1 MMAVTVAREPPA
13 RDPIIERGIL
23 PDHDQDMHRRIET
36 RTAANEEVSQ
46 MRRLTQWI
54 QPVPLLAVILWGGIY
69 PGAKVGLRDIPPVS
83 FTAGRLV
90 LATAILLAVSWR
102 SRTKSDKRLDRRI
115 WWPMLNAGIAQAAFQ
130 GLLVAGL
137 DRTTASNSAILQ
149 ATAPLLMVIFFVA
162 SGGDHLVRRQ
172 WSGLLIGLAGVA
184 LVVGGSGLSL
194 DSRYLTGNMLEFAA
208 AAAWGWYSLAV
219 GPVVRAVGTLRA
231 TGWSMALA
239 TVFIIPFA
247 QSEMRHV
254 AWSNVSWE
262 AWSGLVYGATAG
274 MVVAMSLWGRSIHR
288 LGPRQT
294 MLYTYIEPC
303 SAAVVAALVL
313 GETLTLSEGV
323 GAALAFAGIWL
334 ASARAETS
342 PEAEQQLA
350 TMTDG

>member
-1 MMAVTVAREPPA
+1 MKMTVTRERPA
-13 RDPIIERGIL
+13 CDPNIERGIL
-23 PDHDQDMHRRIET
+23 PDHDRGMHHRIDT
-36 RTAANEEVSQ
+36 PSAANVDVSSV
-46 MRRLTQWI
+46 RRLTQWI

-69 PGAKVGLRDIPPVS
+69 PGAKVGLRDIPPLS

-90 LATAILLAVSWR
+90 LATAIFLTISWHAQ
-102 SRTKSDKRLDRRI
+102 TESDKRLDRRI

-149 ATAPLLMVIFFVA
+149 ATAPLLMVIFLVA
-162 SGGDHLVRRQ
+162 SGGDRLVRRQ
-172 WSGLLIGLAGVA
+172 WIGLLVGLAGVA
-184 LVVGGSGLSL
+184 LVIGGDGLSL
-194 DSRYLTGNMLEFAA
+194 NSRYLTGNVLELAA
-208 AAAWGWYSLAV
+208 AAAWVWYSLAV

-231 TGWSMALA
+231 TGLSMALA
-239 TVFIIPFA
+239 TIFILPFA

-254 AWSNVSWE
+254 AWSGVSWE
-262 AWSGLVYGATAG
+262 AWLGLVYGATAG

-303 SAAVVAALVL
+303 SAALVAALVL
-313 GETLTLSEGV
+313 GETLNLSEGV

-334 ASARAETS
+334 SSARPQTS
-342 PEAEQQLA
+342 LEVEQQLA
-350 TMTDG
+350 T

>member
-1 MMAVTVAREPPA
+1 MTVTHKRPA
-13 RDPIIERGIL
+13 RDPIIGRGIL
-23 PDHDQDMHRRIET
+23 PDHEQGMHRRTELQ
-36 RTAANEEVSQ
+36 TAVNEDVSQ
-46 MRRLTQWI
+46 VRRLTQWI
-54 QPVPLLAVILWGGIY
+54 QPVPLLAVVLWGGIY
-69 PGAKVGLRDIPPVS
+69 PGAKVGLRDIPPLS

-90 LATAILLAVSWR
+90 LATAILMAVSWR
-102 SRTKSDKRLDRRI
+102 SRTESAKRFDRRI
-115 WWPMLNAGIAQAAFQ
+115 WWPLLDAGLAQAAFQ

-149 ATAPLLMVIFFVA
+149 AVAPLLMVIFLVA
-162 SGGDHLVRRQ
+162 SGGDRLVRRQ
-172 WSGLLIGLAGVA
+172 WIGLLVGLAGVA
-184 LVVGGSGLSL
+184 LVVGGGGLSL
-194 DSRYLTGNMLEFAA
+194 DSRYLTGNVLELAA
-208 AAAWGWYSLAV
+208 AAAWVWYSLAV
-219 GPVVRAVGTLRA
+219 GPVIRAVGTLRA

-239 TVFIIPFA
+239 TVFILPFA

-254 AWSNVSWE
+254 AWTDVSWE

-303 SAAVVAALVL
+303 SAALVAALVL

-334 ASARAETS
+334 ASARSETS
-342 PEAEQQLA
+342 TETEQQLA

>member
-1 MMAVTVAREPPA
+1 MAVTHKRPA
-13 RDPIIERGIL
+13 RDPIIGRGIL
-23 PDHDQDMHRRIET
+23 PDHEQGMHRRTELQT
-36 RTAANEEVSQ
+36 TANEDVSQ
-46 MRRLTQWI
+46 VRRLTQWI

-69 PGAKVGLRDIPPVS
+69 PGAKVGLRDIPPLS

-102 SRTKSDKRLDRRI
+102 SRTESAKRFDRRI
-115 WWPMLNAGIAQAAFQ
+115 WWPLLDAGIAQAAFQ

-149 ATAPLLMVIFFVA
+149 AVAPLLMVIFLVA
-162 SGGDHLVRRQ
+162 SGGDRLVRRQ
-172 WSGLLIGLAGVA
+172 WIGLLVGLSGVA
-184 LVVGGSGLSL
+184 LVVGGGGLSL
-194 DSRYLTGNMLEFAA
+194 DSRYLAGNVLELAA
-208 AAAWGWYSLAV
+208 AAAWVWYSLAV
-219 GPVVRAVGTLRA
+219 GPVIRAVGTLRA

-239 TVFIIPFA
+239 TVFILPFA
-247 QSEMRHV
+247 QAEMRHV
-254 AWSNVSWE
+254 AWTDVSWE

-303 SAAVVAALVL
+303 SAALVAALVL

-334 ASARAETS
+334 ASARSETS
-342 PEAEQQLA
+342 TETEQQLA